1 MVFFSYL
8 RLDPWKNFLDPR
20 LLLQPL
26 EYVYPLISQWPKPR
40 KNITDKY
47 FFRNRLNIMII
58 HRFVLNNSIH
68 FIWENKKWKNLE
80 LHRKCTCISIML
92 QCMHLCIYN
101 GYVQGVDQ
109 KYFWTWNKITHY
121 STIQRFNIHYTRL
134 RILTSYTLGQSPW
147 SMAMCLVWQ
156 SVLLGN
162 GWNWSLFYYSWFGEG
177 GGGWQYLGRQT
188 P

>member
-1 MVFFSYL
+1 
-8 RLDPWKNFLDPR
+8 
-20 LLLQPL
+20 
-26 EYVYPLISQWPKPR
+26 
-40 KNITDKY
+40 
-47 FFRNRLNIMII
+47 MII

-80 LHRKCTCISIML
+80 LYRKCTCISIML

-134 RILTSYTLGQSPW
+134 RILTSYTYCDVYRVRTLLNRIHTRGMFA
-147 SMAMCLVWQ
+147 SMSQ
-156 SVLLGN
+156 ITG
-162 GWNWSLFYYSWFGEG
+162 SLFYYTEI
-177 GGGWQYLGRQT
+177 QYSLYKMFAVSKNDWNFLYILWRIT
-188 P
+188 CEDPP